1 MSQVQHSRFKW
12 LLWLGAFSLLIVTGS
27 SPAAETNL
35 YATDHVLIR
44 FKSGVRPQ
52 LNAASYQESLNSLLA
67 PLGLPAGA
75 SLAEPEVSKLL
86 RQKQSGGQKLSA
98 ASSVDLSRFFYLYLP
113 PGMSVQQCL
122 DALKNNPVVDY
133 VEPDGIGTGGLVPD
147 DPDFSL
153 QWHHLNVT
161 KPSASIHTPEAWDIT
176 QGSTNVLVAVLD
188 TGLAADLVEFTNRV
202 VPGYNFAYG
211 NTNTADDYG
220 HGTAVAGTL
229 CANANNA
236 SFGAGV
242 NWQCRLMPIKV
253 LDSNNSGKYSWFA
266 QGIDYAVAHGCKV
279 INLSAG
285 GTTSNSSVTISILNA
300 ISNGVIFVTITH
312 NDSTGT
318 IRFPGTI
325 TKCIT
330 VGATDQNDN
339 RCGFSNYGPQID
351 LVAPGIS
358 IYTAGWLGTLQSW
371 VGTSFSAPMV
381 SGVSA
386 MLAGLRPGIAQDE
399 VNSLLCLGAEDQVGD
414 ATDTPGFDIYYGWGR
429 LNAYNT
435 VLLATT
441 RIDMVQL
448 TNGFP
453 LLSWVSPANA
463 SNKAPY
469 YVEYATA
476 LNGPWTTVTNSFS
489 YQTNRTLWTDPAASS
504 NNTARFYR
512 VRIRSI
518 TSP

>member
-1 MSQVQHSRFKW
+1 MGTGPSR
-12 LLWLGAFSLLIVTGS
+12 
-27 SPAAETNL
+27 AADTNL

-52 LNAASYQESLNSLLA
+52 LSAVSYQETLDSLLA

-75 SLAEPEVSKLL
+75 SLTEPEVSKLL
-86 RQKQSGGQKLSA
+86 RQKQPAGQKLA
-98 ASSVDLSRFFYLYLP
+98 AATGVDLGRFFYLNLP

-122 DALKNNPVVDY
+122 DGLRNNPAVDY
-133 VEPDGIGTGGLVPD
+133 VEPDGIGTAGLVPN
-147 DPDFSL
+147 DPSFSL
-153 QWHHLNVT
+153 QWHHFNST

-188 TGLAADLVEFTNRV
+188 TGLGADLAEFTNRV
-202 VPGYNFAYG
+202 VPGYNFVSG
-211 NTNTADDYG
+211 NTNTSDDNG
-220 HGTAVAGTL
+220 HGTAVAGVL
-229 CANANNA
+229 CANANNG

-242 NWQCRLMPIKV
+242 DWQCQLMPIKI
-253 LDSNNSGKYSWFA
+253 LDSTGSGTYSWFA

-285 GTTSNSSVTISILNA
+285 GTSTNTSVSISILNA
-300 ISNGVIFVTITH
+300 IASGVIFVTITH
-312 NDSTGT
+312 NDSAGT
-318 IRFPGTI
+318 IRFPGRLNQ
-325 TKCIT
+325 CIT
-330 VGATDQNDN
+330 VGATDQNDD

-351 LVAPGIS
+351 LVAPGTN
-358 IYTAGWLGTLQSW
+358 IYTAGIFGNLQNW
-371 VGTSFSAPMV
+371 WGTSFSAPMV

-386 MLAGLRPGIAQDE
+386 ILAGLRPGIGQDE
-399 VNSLLCLGAEDQVGD
+399 VNSLLCLGAEDLVGD
-414 ATDTPGFDIYYGWGR
+414 ANDTPGFDNYYGWGR

-441 RIDMVQL
+441 RIDSVQL

-453 LLSWVSPANA
+453 QLSWVSPSNA

-469 YVEYATA
+469 YVEYATT
-476 LNGPWTTVTNSFS
+476 LNGPWTTVTDSFS
-489 YQTNRTLWTDPAASS
+489 YQTNRTYWTDPAAG
-504 NNTARFYR
+504 NNNARFYR

-518 TSP
+518 PTPP